1 MKPNE
6 RMKEIEECFTAF
18 EEPMLMHAEEDL
30 KWLLARVKQLEK
42 AIESACYRH
51 HIECDK
57 KCISLC
63 PVRIGKEVLSTGP
76 KPE

>member
-1 MKPNE
+1 MNKPQKKIKTLKH
-6 RMKEIEECFTAF
+6 RLYKFEIIG
-18 EEPMLMHAEEDL
+18 LEDVKFL
-30 KWLLARVKQLEK
+30 IARIEQLEK

-57 KCISLC
+57 KCVPIC
-63 PVRIGKEVLSTGP
+63 PVKIGKDAISTGP

>member
-1 MKPNE
+1 VTPQETLAKIKGE
-6 RMKEIEECFTAF
+6 TGWVDVE
-18 EEPMLMHAEEDL
+18 
-30 KWLLARVKQLEK
+30 WLIARVEQLEK

-63 PVRIGKEVLSTGP
+63 PVRIGKEALSTGP